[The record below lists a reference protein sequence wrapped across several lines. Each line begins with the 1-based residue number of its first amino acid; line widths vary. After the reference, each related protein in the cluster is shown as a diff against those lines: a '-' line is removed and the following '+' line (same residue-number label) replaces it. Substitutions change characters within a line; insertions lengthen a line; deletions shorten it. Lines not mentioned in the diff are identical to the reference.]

1 MPTARRALVLVD
13 VQQQYFDGPLEI
25 QYPSHDQSLPKIT
38 AAIDAAVAADIPVAV
53 IQHTMG
59 TESPVFNPNEPGFA
73 LHPEVAQR
81 QTDSWKSVVK
91 EYGSVYADT
100 DLESWLRE
108 KDVDT
113 VTLVGYMTNNCILS
127 SAASAEVLGFTTEV
141 LSDATGAINIAN
153 DAGFADAKTVH
164 TTLMAVL
171 HSNWA
176 AVATTDAWSQ
186 ALSAQE
192 PLPKG
197 DLGSSAVTGAQKAG
211 QS

>member
-1 MPTARRALVLVD
+1 MSTARRALVLVD

-59 TESPVFNPNEPGFA
+59 TEAPVFNPNEPGFA
-73 LHPEVAQR
+73 LHAEVESRKAE
-81 QTDSWKSVVK
+81 SWKSVVK
-91 EYGSVYADT
+91 KYGSVYADT
-100 DLESWLRE
+100 DLEAWLRE
-108 KDVDT
+108 KGVDT
-113 VTLVGYMTNNCILS
+113 VTLVGYMTNNCILA
-127 SAASAEVLGFTTEV
+127 SAAEGETLGLTTEV
-141 LSDATGAINIAN
+141 LSDATGAISIAN
-153 DAGFADAKTVH
+153 DAGFADAKTIH
-164 TTLMAVL
+164 TTIMAVL

-176 AVATTDAWSQ
+176 SVASTEAWTQS
-186 ALSAQE
+186 LTAQE

-197 DLGSSAVTGAQKAG
+197 DLGSSAVTGAQTAG